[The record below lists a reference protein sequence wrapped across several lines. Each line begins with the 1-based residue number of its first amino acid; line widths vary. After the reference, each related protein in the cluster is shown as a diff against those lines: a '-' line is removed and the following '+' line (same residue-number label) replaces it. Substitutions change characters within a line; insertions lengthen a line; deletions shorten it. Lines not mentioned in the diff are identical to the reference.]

1 MNKLKSIPLAAI
13 LSTAIFTFS
22 KKANAMKTLL
32 AIIAILVCSGI
43 QAQTFSY
50 KNKNQGGTVSVGMR
64 STVSSFN
71 GGHSH
76 ADGDDEHAD
85 SDPFALGL
93 GGQFRIQASDR
104 VNTEWFFDYLPS
116 STDQVRRNDYH
127 IGWSVMFYVLD
138 NPNPKIRP
146 YVLAGHCFDYTYR
159 QELNNST
166 NSINRWSSAVQAGI
180 GTHIR
185 LNDRLDLS
193 LMSQYM
199 LHLGTHVETVYGH
212 SGVTF
217 EKSSG
222 GSLEGHLLTTVSL
235 NFKIA
240 DLW

>member
-1 MNKLKSIPLAAI
+1 
-13 LSTAIFTFS
+13 
-22 KKANAMKTLL
+22 MKNLLL
-32 AIIAILVCSGI
+32 AVLILGVN
-43 QAQTFSY
+43 QLTAQSFSY
-50 KNKNQGGTVSVGMR
+50 KNKNQGGTISVGMR
-64 STVSSFN
+64 STMSSFN
-71 GGHSH
+71 GSH
-76 ADGDDEHAD
+76 HEETGDEEPHEH

-93 GGQFRIQASDR
+93 GGQFRVQASNR

-116 STDQVRRNDYH
+116 SSSLVRRNDFH
-127 IGWSVMFYVLD
+127 IGWSVMFYVLEK
-138 NPNPKIRP
+138 PNPLFRP

-159 QELNNST
+159 QELSNQSNN
-166 NSINRWSSAVQAGI
+166 INRWSSAVQMGA

-193 LMSQYM
+193 LMTQYM
-199 LHLGTHVETVYGH
+199 LHLGTHVETTY
-212 SGVTF
+212 SGPSVSF